1 MSDDFLITE
10 LNALNSLR
18 VKTVEQL
25 SRIYEIEQILDSRVG

>member
-18 VKTVEQL
+18 VKTNEHL
-25 SRIYEIEQILDSRVG
+25 SRIYEIEAILDSRTS

>member
-18 VKTVEQL
+18 VKTDEQL
-25 SRIYEIEQILDSRVG
+25 SRIYEIEAILDSRTS